1 MGPGCRALATGGRDE
16 VQDRVLSRVP
26 LFAELPPDRIHE
38 LAQVVRRRTYH
49 RGETIFH
56 KGDPGNGLYIIASGQ
71 VKIVLPSEMGE
82 EAMLAVLE
90 AGEFF
95 GELALFDGLPRS
107 ATVVAV
113 QNAEVLV
120 LHRDDFL
127 SFVSRNP
134 EVVTALF
141 AALSRRLRS
150 ADEMIEDAI
159 FLDVPGRLAK
169 RLLDLADKHGKP
181 AERGVAIDLKL
192 TQQDLAAMVGAT
204 RESVNKHL
212 GWMRDHGLIQLDR
225 QRIVVLKPEDL
236 RKRIY

>member
-1 MGPGCRALATGGRDE
+1 
-16 VQDRVLSRVP
+16 VLSSVP
-26 LFAELPPDRIHE
+26 LFAELPPERIRE
-38 LAQVVRRRTYH
+38 LAQAVRRRTYH

-56 KGDPGNGLYIIASGQ
+56 KGDPGSGLYIIATGQ
-71 VKIVLPSEMGE
+71 VKIILPSEAGE

-90 AGEFF
+90 SGEFF
-95 GELALFDGLPRS
+95 GELALFDGEPRS

-113 QNAEVLV
+113 QNAETLI

-127 SFVSRNP
+127 SFVARNP
-134 EVVTALF
+134 EVVTGLF
-141 AALSRRLRS
+141 AALSRRLRD

-169 RLLDLADKHGKP
+169 RILDLADKHGRVSEK
-181 AERGVAIDLKL
+181 GVEIDLKL

-212 GWMRDHGLIQLDR
+212 GWMRDHGLISLDR
-225 QRIVVLKPEDL
+225 QRIVVLKPDDL
-236 RKRIY
+236 RRRIY

>member
-1 MGPGCRALATGGRDE
+1 VLPSGGRDE

-26 LFAELPPDRIHE
+26 LFAELPPERIHE
-38 LAQVVRRRTYH
+38 LAQSVRRRTYH

-56 KGDPGNGLYIIASGQ
+56 KGDPGNGLYMIGAGQ

-120 LHRDDFL
+120 LHRDDFM
-127 SFVSRNP
+127 SFVGRNP
-134 EVVTALF
+134 EVVSALF
-141 AALSRRLRS
+141 AALSRRLRD

-169 RLLDLADKHGKP
+169 RLLDLADKHGR
-181 AERGVAIDLKL
+181 AEDKGVAIDLKL

-225 QRIVVLKPEDL
+225 QRIVILKPDDL

>member
-1 MGPGCRALATGGRDE
+1 MQERALRQVT
-16 VQDRVLSRVP
+16 
-26 LFAELPPDRIHE
+26 LFAELPDDRLQE
-38 LAQVVRRRTYH
+38 LGQMVRRRTYH

-56 KGDPGNGLYIIASGQ
+56 KGDPGNGLYLITNGQ
-71 VKIVLPSEMGE
+71 VKVLLPSETGE
-82 EAMLAVLE
+82 EAVLAVLE
-90 AGEFF
+90 PGDFF

-113 QNAEVLV
+113 TNAEMLI

-127 SFVSRNP
+127 SFVARNP
-134 EVVTALF
+134 EVTVALF
-141 AALSRRLRS
+141 GVLSRRLR
-150 ADEMIEDAI
+150 ATDELIEDAV

-169 RLLDLADKHGKP
+169 RLLDLADRHGRKTDL
-181 AERGVAIDLKL
+181 GVEIDLKL

-212 GWMRDHGLIQLDR
+212 GWMRDHRLIQLDR
-225 QRIVVLKPEDL
+225 QRIVLLRPDEL

>member
-1 MGPGCRALATGGRDE
+1 MQERALRQVA
-16 VQDRVLSRVP
+16 
-26 LFAELPPDRIHE
+26 LFAELPEERLQQ
-38 LAQVVRRRTYH
+38 LAQMVRRRTYH

-56 KGDPGNGLYIIASGQ
+56 KGDPGTGLYIITGGQ
-71 VKIVLPSEMGE
+71 VKVVLPSESGE
-82 EAMLAVLE
+82 EAVLAVLE
-90 AGEFF
+90 ANDFF

-113 QNAEVLV
+113 TNTEVLI

-127 SFVSRNP
+127 GFVTRNP
-134 EVVTALF
+134 EAAIACF
-141 AALSRRLRS
+141 AALSRRLR
-150 ADEMIEDAI
+150 ATDELIEDAI

-169 RLLDLADKHGKP
+169 RLLDLAERHGRRT
-181 AERGVAIDLKL
+181 ERGLEIDLKL

-212 GWMRDHGLIQLDR
+212 GWMRDHRLIQLDR
-225 QRIVVLKPEDL
+225 QRIVLLRPDEL

>member
-1 MGPGCRALATGGRDE
+1 MQERALRQVA
-16 VQDRVLSRVP
+16 
-26 LFAELPPDRIHE
+26 LFAELPEERLQQ
-38 LAQVVRRRTYH
+38 LAQMVRRRTYH

-56 KGDPGNGLYIIASGQ
+56 KGDPGTGLYIITSGQ
-71 VKIVLPSEMGE
+71 VKVVLPSESGE
-82 EAMLAVLE
+82 EAVLAVLE
-90 AGEFF
+90 ANDFF

-113 QNAEVLV
+113 TNTEVLI

-127 SFVSRNP
+127 GFVTRNP
-134 EVVTALF
+134 EAAIACF
-141 AALSRRLRS
+141 AALSRRLR
-150 ADEMIEDAI
+150 ATDELIEDAI

-169 RLLDLADKHGKP
+169 RLLDLAERHGRRT
-181 AERGVAIDLKL
+181 ERGLEIDLKL

-212 GWMRDHGLIQLDR
+212 GWMRDHRLIQLDR
-225 QRIVVLKPEDL
+225 QRIVLLRPDEL

>member
-1 MGPGCRALATGGRDE
+1 MQERALTQVA
-16 VQDRVLSRVP
+16 
-26 LFAELPPDRIHE
+26 LFSELPQERIQE
-38 LAQVVRRRTYH
+38 LAQMVRRRTYH

-56 KGDPGNGLYIIASGQ
+56 KGDPGNGLYLIINGQ
-71 VKIVLPSEMGE
+71 VKVVLPAETGE
-82 EAMLAVLE
+82 EAVLAVLE
-90 AGEFF
+90 SGEFF

-113 QNAEVLV
+113 TNAEMLI

-127 SFVSRNP
+127 GFVARNA
-134 EVVTALF
+134 EVAVALF
-141 AALSRRLRS
+141 AVLSRRLRDT
-150 ADEMIEDAI
+150 DELIEDAI

-169 RLLDLADKHGKP
+169 RLLDLADRHGRKTDV
-181 AERGVAIDLKL
+181 GVEIDLKL

-212 GWMRDHGLIQLDR
+212 GWMRDHRLIQLDR
-225 QRIVVLKPEDL
+225 QRIILLRPEEL

>member
-1 MGPGCRALATGGRDE
+1 M
-16 VQDRVLSRVP
+16 QDRVLSQVP
-26 LFAELPPDRIHE
+26 LFAELPPERIHE
-38 LAQVVRRRTYH
+38 LAQLVRRRTYH

-56 KGDPGNGLYIIASGQ
+56 KGDPGSGLYIIASGQ
-71 VKIVLPSEMGE
+71 VKIVLPSETGD

-113 QNAEVLV
+113 QNAEVLI
-120 LHRDDFL
+120 LHRDDFM
-127 SFVSRNP
+127 SFVGRNP
-134 EVVTALF
+134 EVVTGLF
-141 AALSRRLRS
+141 SALSRRLR
-150 ADEMIEDAI
+150 ATDELVEDAI

-169 RLLDLADKHGKP
+169 RLLDLADRHGRPEGK
-181 AERGVAIDLKL
+181 GVAIDLKL

-225 QRIVVLKPEDL
+225 QRIVVLRPDDL

>member
-1 MGPGCRALATGGRDE
+1 MQERALTQVA
-16 VQDRVLSRVP
+16 
-26 LFAELPPDRIHE
+26 LFSELPQERIQE
-38 LAQVVRRRTYH
+38 LAQMVRRRTYH

-56 KGDPGNGLYIIASGQ
+56 KGDPGNGLYLIINGQ
-71 VKIVLPSEMGE
+71 VKVLLPAETGE
-82 EAMLAVLE
+82 EAVLAVLE
-90 AGEFF
+90 SGEFF

-113 QNAEVLV
+113 TNAEMLI

-127 SFVSRNP
+127 GFVARNA
-134 EVVTALF
+134 EVAVALF
-141 AALSRRLRS
+141 AVLSRRLRDT
-150 ADEMIEDAI
+150 DELIEDAI

-169 RLLDLADKHGKP
+169 RLLDLADRHGRKTDV
-181 AERGVAIDLKL
+181 GVEIDLKL

-212 GWMRDHGLIQLDR
+212 GWMRDHRLIQLDR
-225 QRIVVLKPEDL
+225 QRIILLRPEEL

>member
-1 MGPGCRALATGGRDE
+1 MQERLLGN
-16 VQDRVLSRVP
+16 VQ
-26 LFAELPPDRIHE
+26 LFAELSPDRIRE
-38 LAQVVRRRTYH
+38 LAQLVRRRTYH

-56 KGDPGNGLYIIASGQ
+56 KGDPGSGLYILTGGQ
-71 VKIVLPSEMGE
+71 VKIVLPSDTGE

-90 AGEFF
+90 PGEFF

-107 ATVVAV
+107 ATVVACE
-113 QNAEVLV
+113 NAEVLV

-127 SFVSRNP
+127 AFVSNNP
-134 EVVTALF
+134 EVSVTLF
-141 AALSRRLRS
+141 AVLSRRLRA

-169 RLLDLADKHGKP
+169 RLLDLAEKHGRATP
-181 AERGVAIDLKL
+181 QGVEINLKL

-204 RESVNKHL
+204 RESINKHL
-212 GWMRDHGLIQLDR
+212 GWMRDHHLIQLDR
-225 QRIVVLKPEDL
+225 QRIVVLRPDEL

>member
-1 MGPGCRALATGGRDE
+1 MQNRMLG
-16 VQDRVLSRVP
+16 QVP
-26 LFAELPPDRIHE
+26 LFAELPADRLNE
-38 LAQVVRRRTYH
+38 LVQMVRRRTYH

-56 KGDPGNGLYIIASGQ
+56 KGDPGNGLYIIINGQ
-71 VKIVLPSEMGE
+71 VKIVLPSETGE

-90 AGEFF
+90 GGDFF

-127 SFVSRNP
+127 GFVGRNP
-134 EVVTALF
+134 EVAVALF
-141 AALSRRLRS
+141 EVLSRRLR
-150 ADEMIEDAI
+150 ATDELIEDAI

-169 RLLDLADKHGKP
+169 RLLDLADKHGHP
-181 AERGVAIDLKL
+181 TEQGVEIDLKL

-212 GWMRDHGLIQLDR
+212 GWMRDHRLIQLDR
-225 QRIVVLKPEDL
+225 QRIVLLRPDEL

>member
-1 MGPGCRALATGGRDE
+1 MQDRALR
-16 VQDRVLSRVP
+16 QVP
-26 LFAELPPDRIHE
+26 LFAELPPERIQE
-38 LAQVVRRRTYH
+38 LAQMVRRRTYH

-56 KGDPGNGLYIIASGQ
+56 KGDPGSGLYILTGGQ
-71 VKIVLPSEMGE
+71 VKIVLPSETGE
-82 EAMLAVLE
+82 EALLAVLE
-90 AGEFF
+90 AGDFF

-127 SFVSRNP
+127 GFVARNP
-134 EVVTALF
+134 EVAIALF
-141 AALSRRLRS
+141 GVLSRRLRA
-150 ADEMIEDAI
+150 ADELIQDAV

-169 RLLDLADKHGKP
+169 RLLEL
-181 AERGVAIDLKL
+181 AERHGRQTPQGIAIELKL
-192 TQQDLAAMVGAT
+192 TQQDLAAMIGAT

-225 QRIVVLKPEDL
+225 QRIVVLRPDYL

>member
-1 MGPGCRALATGGRDE
+1 VLPSGGRDE

-26 LFAELPPDRIHE
+26 LFAELPPERIHE
-38 LAQVVRRRTYH
+38 LAQSVRRRTYH

-56 KGDPGNGLYIIASGQ
+56 KGDPGNGLYIIGAGQ

-120 LHRDDFL
+120 LHRDDFM
-127 SFVSRNP
+127 SFVGRNP
-134 EVVTALF
+134 EVVSALF
-141 AALSRRLRS
+141 AALSRRL
-150 ADEMIEDAI
+150 
-159 FLDVPGRLAK
+159 
-169 RLLDLADKHGKP
+169 LDLADKHGR
-181 AERGVAIDLKL
+181 AEDKGVAIDLKL

-225 QRIVVLKPEDL
+225 QRIVILKPDDL